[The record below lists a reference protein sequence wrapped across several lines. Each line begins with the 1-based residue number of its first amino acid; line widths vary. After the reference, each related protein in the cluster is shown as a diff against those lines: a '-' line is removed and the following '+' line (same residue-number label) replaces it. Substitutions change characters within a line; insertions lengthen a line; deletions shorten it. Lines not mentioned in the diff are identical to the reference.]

1 MPIAWQLLIIKSSF
15 YFEKEPCGFMNALN
29 FLDCFHICYSVD
41 LTFYKFHRRKT
52 EKRAEPGFS
61 DELARGRPSPY
72 LEAILLDRTKVTLPK
87 VQLIHQSTYLSK

>member
-1 MPIAWQLLIIKSSF
+1 MPIAWQSLIIKSSF

-87 VQLIHQSTYLSK
+87 VQLIHQSTSLSK

>member
-61 DELARGRPSPY
+61 DELARGCPSPY

>member
-1 MPIAWQLLIIKSSF
+1 MPIAWQLLIIKTSF

-72 LEAILLDRTKVTLPK
+72 LEDILLDRTKVTLPK
-87 VQLIHQSTYLSK
+87 VQLIHQSTSLSK